1 MNPDSVHTFFSFL
14 YEGWVGDV
22 VSWLRLIAGIASS
35 AFFAGIIVIA
45 FKFRQV
51 SKPKI
56 RMPEVVIPNAPS
68 TALVRGPW
76 QDVTKK
82 IQSSYPSDWNFAV
95 IQADSIF
102 DSVLK
107 DMGLLGTTLGDR
119 LKQLD
124 FAKLHSLNDV
134 WEAHKIRNRIAHETD
149 RVLTQQQAER
159 AVSLFAKALKEL
171 EYLEEE

>member
-1 MNPDSVHTFFSFL
+1 MNPDSVHSFFSFL
-14 YEGWVGDV
+14 YEGWIGGLA
-22 VSWLRLIAGIASS
+22 SWLRLIAGILSS
-35 AFFAGIIVIA
+35 AFFAGIIVTA

-51 SKPKI
+51 SKPRI
-56 RMPEVVIPNAPS
+56 RMPEVVIPSAPS
-68 TALVRGPW
+68 PNLIRGPW
-76 QDVTKK
+76 QDVMKK

-107 DMGLLGTTLGDR
+107 DMGLSGVTLGDR

-149 RVLTQQQAER
+149 RVLSQEQASR
-159 AVSLFAKALKEL
+159 AVSLFEKALKEL
-171 EYLEEE
+171 EYLEED